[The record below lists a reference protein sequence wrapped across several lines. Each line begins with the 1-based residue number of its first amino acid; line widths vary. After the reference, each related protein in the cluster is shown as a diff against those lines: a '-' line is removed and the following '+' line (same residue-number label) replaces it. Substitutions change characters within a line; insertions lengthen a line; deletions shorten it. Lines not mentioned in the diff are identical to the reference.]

1 MSRRKPMAALAA
13 VTAAIAVA
21 VPTAS
26 ASAATTERTV
36 SPRQFA
42 IPPAFGAGSLY
53 CDVLV
58 GELRLAAATGNIW
71 LENGLGAVLLYSG
84 CGGAAI

>member
-1 MSRRKPMAALAA
+1 MMSKRKPLAALAA
-13 VTAAIAVA
+13 ITAAVAVA

-26 ASAATTERTV
+26 ASAATTERAV
-36 SPRQFA
+36 SPRQ
-42 IPPAFGAGSLY
+42 IGSAFGAGSLF

-58 GELRLAAATGNIW
+58 GEIRFAAATGNIW